1 MFPPSRTQ
9 GHMGG
14 SPDLHAPPPAP
25 SVGVYSSVSSKKKM
39 RINADAAQRS
49 ATAIRFVPNVMLLEA
64 AARNDVEEGTWVRL
78 CPANTRLCFF
88 AIDICI
94 SGRVNYPYNPSQ
106 IFVAI

>member
-14 SPDLHAPPPAP
+14 SPDLHAPAPPP

-78 CPANTRLCFF
+78 CPADSVFSQL
-88 AIDICI
+88 I
-94 SGRVNYPYNPSQ
+94 SVFLTTKVKYS
-106 IFVAI
+106 

>member
-1 MFPPSRTQ
+1 MIDPCSRHASHTQ

-14 SPDLHAPPPAP
+14 SPDLHAAPAP

-64 AARNDVEEGTWVRL
+64 AARNDVEEGGFDFVRQ
-78 CPANTRLCFF
+78 
-88 AIDICI
+88 
-94 SGRVNYPYNPSQ
+94 YQ
-106 IFVAI
+106 IM

>member
-1 MFPPSRTQ
+1 
-9 GHMGG
+9 MGG

-78 CPANTRLCFF
+78 CPANTILCFF

>member
-1 MFPPSRTQ
+1 
-9 GHMGG
+9 MGG

-78 CPANTRLCFF
+78 CPADSVFSQL
-88 AIDICI
+88 I
-94 SGRVNYPYNPSQ
+94 SAFLDELTTLTTQVKYSWLFRAQNVQLSD
-106 IFVAI
+106 